1 MPFNR
6 ANSDWNGAIHP
17 SQNRSAVQSES
28 LILIQL
34 ATNHSVAKGASSSGL
49 LLVVGEQPVKTES
62 FHGGKVEP
70 IRRAAVDGRTE
81 DLLASDLGK
90 IIREASVL
98 KWLYSTKSGQ
108 QVTDPRLAA

>member
-1 MPFNR
+1 MAGVSKDPNTR
-6 ANSDWNGAIHP
+6 DSP
-17 SQNRSAVQSES
+17 SPTRELVPEMTKIYFDSAWQH
-28 LILIQL
+28 
-34 ATNHSVAKGASSSGL
+34 HSVAKGASSSGL